1 MIAMPTDSDGS
12 SCDISFSYV
21 RLFTQL
27 EPFGW
32 TFSVYDLERHIWI
45 IYNEPALADDQEQAE
60 DAAEA
65 WAFGAGLLMTD
76 VTLNWRRVT
85 QGRHC
90 HSKRQSG

>member
-1 MIAMPTDSDGS
+1 MEVVATFLFPTFGVHSVRALRM
-12 SCDISFSYV
+12 DILCLRS
-21 RLFTQL
+21 RTA
-27 EPFGW
+27 
-32 TFSVYDLERHIWI
+32 HWI